1 VLSKNSYE
9 KNEKGEVG
17 PAKNGKGAVVRD
29 SARVLPGTFKFEL
42 FRPLFRN
49 TGT

>member
-1 VLSKNSYE
+1 MKRMKKVKW
-9 KNEKGEVG
+9 G

-42 FRPLFRN
+42 FRPLFR
-49 TGT
+49 TDGT